1 MTKKQNQTGY
11 TIIEVLI
18 SLFIIA
24 SIVLLFVAANQAF
37 LLNRNARYRE
47 TAMRIANSQMNV
59 LRNTAYNSLPASGT
73 FSHPLLSTL
82 PQGTA
87 NEILASYN
95 NRTKEVT
102 ITVTWREAT
111 AAVTQTAVLTTL
123 ITQGGL

>member
-1 MTKKQNQTGY
+1 MTKKQNLRGY

-47 TAMRIANSQMNV
+47 TAVRIASSQLNV
-59 LRNTAYNSLPASGT
+59 LRNTAYNSLPATGT
-73 FSHPLLSTL
+73 FSHNLLSTL

-87 NEILASYN
+87 NQTITSFDS
-95 NRTKEVT
+95 RTKEVR

-111 AAVTQTAVLTTL
+111 AAVTQKAELTSL

>member
-1 MTKKQNQTGY
+1 MRKKQNQFGY

-47 TAMRIANSQMNV
+47 TAMRIAVSQMDT
-59 LRNTAYNSLPASGT
+59 LRALPYNTLPVSGS
-73 FSHPLLSTL
+73 FSHALLSSL

-87 NEILASYN
+87 NETLSSFDS
-95 NRTKEVT
+95 RTKQIT
-102 ITVTWREAT
+102 ITVTWREGT
-111 AAVTQTAVLTTL
+111 APTQKAELTTL
-123 ITQGGL
+123 ITQGGI